1 MLCFRRRTLSVAGLW
16 PPPCLWYWWWWPP
29 FWQSSPQDCPE
40 GQETDSR
47 DSLQRFHGVRE
58 AWKRMS
64 DVNDGGDP
72 RCFIAFGMTIV
83 VDENRMMC
91 SVEKSDC
98 IFHDHLKWM
107 TYDFMCIKH
116 GRISKFDIVYK
127 IFLKMFHIELS
138 IRYESLLFRGV
149 LNLWDFLVVFFRKRV
164 ISFLFLLKWKKW
176 CRQAYKDLSS

>member
-1 MLCFRRRTLSVAGLW
+1 MAGLW

-29 FWQSSPQDCPE
+29 SWQSSPHDCPE
-40 GQETDSR
+40 GQETDSS

-58 AWKRMS
+58 AWKRTS

-98 IFHDHLKWM
+98 IFNDHLKWM
-107 TYDFMCIKH
+107 IYDFMWLYKTWQNLKIGYSLQNIFKDVSY
-116 GRISKFDIVYK
+116 RIIYK
-127 IFLKMFHIELS
+127 AWIILVQRCFEFMRFFWWYFLGKGL
-138 IRYESLLFRGV
+138 
-149 LNLWDFLVVFFRKRV
+149 
-164 ISFLFLLKWKKW
+164 FLFFFYWNEKKW